1 MIKKT
6 LKTLLLVAFT
16 MPTLFC
22 VAQEEPAP
30 FKRFQIMVGGGP
42 SSPSGSY
49 AATNGQLE
57 DGFADG
63 GAKVRIHF
71 QYNFKQVSLFFATVR
86 GYNNFN
92 TAAYSSVVA
101 PITTTSPITHHLQN
115 YNFGVARNIPISAD
129 GKLFGTAYLGL
140 TYGRYKEAEFILD
153 FQGTKI
159 LYSSERSDGA
169 GGMIGANLNYMLG
182 KNIYLSAGWE
192 GFSQLVQ
199 FNASLSSGFGNPE
212 TYMVDRF
219 TRMSIFTVGLGAAF

>member
-1 MIKKT
+1 MF
-6 LKTLLLVAFT
+6 L
-16 MPTLFC
+16 
-22 VAQEEPAP
+22 
-30 FKRFQIMVGGGP
+30 
-42 SSPSGSY
+42 
-49 AATNGQLE
+49 
-57 DGFADG
+57 
-63 GAKVRIHF
+63 HF

-101 PITTTSPITHHLQN
+101 PIITTSPITHHLQN

-140 TYGRYKEAEFILD
+140 TYGRYQEAEFFINY
-153 FQGTKI
+153 QGTEI
-159 LYSSERSDGA
+159 LYSSERTDGV

-182 KNIYLSAGWE
+182 KNFYLSAGWE

-199 FNASLSSGFGNPE
+199 FNASLSNAFGNQE
-212 TYMVDRF
+212 FTLVDRF